1 MREQVGE
8 GIAHHRAP
16 GVPDVERPPVG
27 LVETYSTLDRPAAA
41 EVCGAVPWAGLEQL
55 RQPRPPE
62 LVREPEVDEA
72 GAGHFDGTNVRA
84 PVQPFS
90 QMLGDFA
97 RLASRL
103 FGEDQCRITRRIA
116 VLCLARRLDRD
127 SREIEPARQQASPAH
142 RLNFDLN
149 NI

>member
-16 GVPDVERPPVG
+16 GVPDVEWPRRVG
-27 LVETYSTLDRPAAA
+27 RDVLDVDRPAAA

-72 GAGHFDGTNVRA
+72 GAGHFDGTNVCA
-84 PVQPFS
+84 PLQPLS
-90 QMLGDFA
+90 QILGDFA

-103 FGEDQCRITRRIA
+103 LGEDQCRIARRIA

-142 RLNFDLN
+142 RLNLNLN

>member
-16 GVPDVERPPVG
+16 GVPDVERPRRVG
-27 LVETYSTLDRPAAA
+27 RDVFDIDRPATA
-41 EVCGAVPWAGLEQL
+41 EVCGAVPWAGLEQF

-84 PVQPFS
+84 TLQPLS

-97 RLASRL
+97 WLASRL
-103 FGEDQCRITRRIA
+103 PGEDQCRITRRIA

-142 RLNFDLN
+142 RLNLDLN